1 MAQFL
6 KEESRERIVDSARN
20 EFLQHGYRNSSM
32 RRIALRSN
40 MTVGNLYRYF
50 KNKEELIRAAV
61 FPAYRELSELIRS
74 LTGGR
79 ISLESREFPQGGLSV
94 EEIKQMISGLC
105 TGFIGIYQRHQ
116 TAMRILMMRSDV
128 NDRITDWFSELIRS
142 VIVRNYALPEEDTNV
157 RLLAEGYAAAIF
169 SGVKEIMNRAP
180 ADSPELPKLAEV
192 FLNSFV
198 GLLDNDLQV
207 FLGGSV

>member
-6 KEESRERIVDSARN
+6 KEESRERIVDSARS
-20 EFLQHGYRNSSM
+20 EFLQHGYRSSSM

-50 KNKEELIRAAV
+50 KNKEELILAAV

-79 ISLESREFPQGGLSV
+79 ISLENREFPQGGLSV

-116 TAMRILMMRSDV
+116 TEMRILMMRSDV

-198 GLLDNDLQV
+198 GLLDNDLQY

>member
-6 KEESRERIVDSARN
+6 KEESRERIVDSARS
-20 EFLQHGYRNSSM
+20 EFLQHGYRSSSM

-50 KNKEELIRAAV
+50 KNKEELILAAV
-61 FPAYRELSELIRS
+61 FPAYKELSELIRS

-79 ISLESREFPQGGLSV
+79 ISLESREFPGGLSV

-116 TAMRILMMRSDV
+116 TEMRILMMRSDV

-198 GLLDNDLQV
+198 GLLDNDLQY
-207 FLGGSV
+207 FPGGSV

>member
-6 KEESRERIVDSARN
+6 KEESRERIVDSARS
-20 EFLQHGYRNSSM
+20 EFLQHGYRSSSM

-50 KNKEELIRAAV
+50 KNKEELILAAV
-61 FPAYRELSELIRS
+61 FPAYKELSELIRS

-79 ISLESREFPQGGLSV
+79 ISLENREFPQGGLSV

-116 TAMRILMMRSDV
+116 TEMRILMMRSDV

-198 GLLDNDLQV
+198 GLLDNDLQY

>member
-6 KEESRERIVDSARN
+6 KEESRERIVDSARS

-50 KNKEELIRAAV
+50 KNKEELIVAAV

-79 ISLESREFPQGGLSV
+79 ISLENREFPQGGLSI

-116 TAMRILMMRSDV
+116 TEMRILMMRSDV

>member
-20 EFLQHGYRNSSM
+20 EFLQHGYRSSSM

-50 KNKEELIRAAV
+50 KNKEELIVAAV

-79 ISLESREFPQGGLSV
+79 ISLENREFPQGGLSI

-116 TAMRILMMRSDV
+116 MEMRILMMRSDV

-198 GLLDNDLQV
+198 GLLDNDLQY

>member
-6 KEESRERIVDSARN
+6 KEESRERIVDSARS
-20 EFLQHGYRNSSM
+20 EFLQHGYRSSSM

-50 KNKEELIRAAV
+50 KNKEELILAAV
-61 FPAYRELSELIRS
+61 FPAYKELSELIRS

-79 ISLESREFPQGGLSV
+79 ISLESREFPGGLSV

-116 TAMRILMMRSDV
+116 TEMRILMMRSDV

-198 GLLDNDLQV
+198 GLLDNDLQY

>member
-32 RRIALRSN
+32 RRIAFRSN

-50 KNKEELIRAAV
+50 KNKEELILAAV
-61 FPAYRELSELIRS
+61 FPAYKELSELVS
-74 LTGGR
+74 TLTGGK
-79 ISLESREFPQGGLSV
+79 ISLESSEFPQGGLSV

-128 NDRITDWFSELIRS
+128 NDRITEWFAELIRS
-142 VIVRNYALPEEDTNV
+142 VIVRNYSLAEGDEKI

-180 ADSPELPKLAEV
+180 ADSPELPKLTEI
-192 FLNSFV
+192 FLNGFV
-198 GLLDNDLQV
+198 GLLDHDLNY
-207 FLGGSV
+207 FPGGSV

>member
-1 MAQFL
+1 MYKAASAEAFRLL
-6 KEESRERIVDSARN
+6 KETKAHVSFAE
-20 EFLQHGYRNSSM
+20 
-32 RRIALRSN
+32 
-40 MTVGNLYRYF
+40 
-50 KNKEELIRAAV
+50 
-61 FPAYRELSELIRS
+61 S

-79 ISLESREFPQGGLSV
+79 ISLENREFPQGGLSV

-116 TAMRILMMRSDV
+116 TEMRILMMRSDV

-198 GLLDNDLQV
+198 GLLDNDLQY
-207 FLGGSV
+207 FPGGSV